1 MFDFIKNI
9 FRGKVINKTGNDI
22 QTGLTPVSNL
32 RSVTVLLDI
41 NDAREEGCLDR
52 IRKYFKT
59 RGMSCEIWFLDLNK
73 KHKEGEESPDPE
85 RTITK
90 KDLNWFDKPSRE
102 RINKISGEN
111 PELFISL
118 VNKNSFTIAFITK
131 SLPAKFK
138 IGRMQLKTRIFDLV
152 IEDSPSGEF
161 TASQAFDEIVK
172 YLTIIK

>member
-32 RSVTVLLDI
+32 HSVTVLLDI

-118 VNKNSFTIAFITK
+118 VNNNSFTIAFITK

-138 IGRMQLKTRIFDLV
+138 IGR
-152 IEDSPSGEF
+152 
-161 TASQAFDEIVK
+161 ASCRERV
-172 YLTIIK
+172 

>member
-32 RSVTVLLDI
+32 HSVTVLLDI

-90 KDLNWFDKPSRE
+90 KDLN
-102 RINKISGEN
+102 
-111 PELFISL
+111 
-118 VNKNSFTIAFITK
+118 NSFTIAFITK

>member
-1 MFDFIKNI
+1 MLDFIKNI
-9 FRGKVINKTGNDI
+9 FRRKVIGKTGNDI
-22 QTGLTPVSNL
+22 QTELTPVSNL
-32 RSVTVLLDI
+32 HSVTVLLDI

-59 RGMSCEIWFLDLNK
+59 SGMSCEIWFLDLNK
-73 KHKEGEESPDPE
+73 KHKEGEASPNPE

-90 KDLNWFDKPSRE
+90 KDLNWFGRPSKDKIS
-102 RINKISGEN
+102 KISGDN

-118 VNKNSFTIAFITK
+118 VNNNAFTITFITK

-138 IGRMQLKTRIFDLV
+138 IGRMQLKNRIFDLV